1 MPSHLT
7 QRLHFKATLSVMLVV
22 LVAIL
27 IAVLPIYFR
36 IGSDLSTD
44 RQRVVENLAARVAE
58 HAAVGGE
65 LRGADQLE
73 HWITRVAHDRE
84 VRCLVVEDR
93 EGNALASF
101 IRDPKALESWQS
113 GDHESLF
120 VGEQMIRDGADRVL
134 GRAVAVMG
142 RDVVLHTRFGLL
154 GAIALSSIIA
164 MVVSAFLVAPVVG
177 GHSRRLERLVEAT
190 EKITLGDF
198 SEPVSTGALADSGT
212 DEIGLLAAAYEN
224 MRLKVKERDL
234 ERSRFT
240 ADLQKLVEERTRDL
254 ARAKEVAEEASRAKS
269 LFLANMSHE
278 IRTPMNGIVG
288 VTDLLLKTEVSTRQR
303 DYLMTI
309 SSSASSLSRIIDD
322 ILDFSRIEA
331 GKLALEDLDFNIAR
345 LVDEVV
351 ELLGPQAASKQIDVT
366 VALPEDMP
374 PRLTA
379 DASRVRQILVNLVS
393 NAVKFTSEGGVVVQV
408 VVHHDDRQGTL
419 QMRVKDSG
427 IGVPE
432 EHLQNLFEAFTQADN
447 STTRHFGGT
456 GLGLAISK
464 RLVELMGGRIG
475 VESEEGKG
483 STFWFEIPV
492 RVSFEPWFGESSIIE
507 LPANFVEEIKEEARA
522 AETKGYVLVA
532 EDNPVNRTVALGQL
546 EELGFK
552 AKAVENGEEALKAM
566 EEQAF
571 DIILMD
577 CQMPRLDGYQTARQ
591 IRKREAEQGE
601 SSPIRIIAVTAHA
614 MKGDRERCLEAG
626 MDDYLAKPFRSSDL
640 AKMLRR
646 WSAFGSRQ
654 ETLAEKPLV
663 EKPLTDDRTGP
674 FEAYDAS
681 AASEERPP
689 LLDDVILESLRELG
703 RKTRQDMLSRV
714 VLTYLRT
721 SGEVLEKLCRSFETG
736 AMESA
741 LEAAHSL
748 KGSAGSVGA
757 LRVSKLSAAIERKL
771 RTEDEQVSPKEIE
784 DLFAAQTETEDA
796 LRHEAGLG
804 AE

>member
-1 MPSHLT
+1 MPSQLT

-22 LVAIL
+22 LAAIL

-36 IGSDLSTD
+36 IGSDLSAD
-44 RQRVVENLAARVAE
+44 RQRLADNLAARVAE
-58 HAAVGGE
+58 YAVDGDQ
-65 LRGADQLE
+65 LRNADQLE
-73 HWITRVAHDRE
+73 HQVTRVAHDRE
-84 VRCLVVEDR
+84 VRCLMVETADG
-93 EGNALASF
+93 ETSASF
-101 IRDPKALESWQS
+101 IRDPRALESWRA
-113 GDHESLF
+113 GDHGGLF
-120 VGEQMIRDGADRVL
+120 IGEHRLSNASGKVL
-134 GRAVAVMG
+134 GRVIAVID
-142 RDVVLHTRFGLL
+142 RDAVLHSRFGLL
-154 GAIALSSIIA
+154 GAIGLSSIIA

-177 GHSRRLERLVEAT
+177 GHSRRLEKLVEAT

-198 SEPVSTGALADSGT
+198 SEPVSTDALSDSGT

-224 MRLKVKERDL
+224 MRQKVKERDL
-234 ERSRFT
+234 ERARFT

-288 VTDLLLKTEVSTRQR
+288 VTDLLLKTEVNTRQR

-309 SSSASSLSRIIDD
+309 SSSASSLLRIIDD

-331 GKLALEDLDFNIAR
+331 GKLALEDLDFNLSR
-345 LVDEVV
+345 LVNEVV

-366 VALPEDMP
+366 VALPEDLP

-393 NAVKFTSEGGVVVQV
+393 NAVKFTSQGGVVVQAAV
-408 VVHHDDRQGTL
+408 RHDDRRGTL
-419 QMRVKDSG
+419 EMRVKDSG
-427 IGVPE
+427 IGIPE
-432 EHLQNLFEAFTQADN
+432 EHLKNLFEAFTQADN

-464 RLVELMGGRIG
+464 RLVELMGGCIG
-475 VESEEGKG
+475 VESEAGKG

-507 LPANFVEEIKEEARA
+507 LPADFVEEMKREAEA
-522 AETKGYVLVA
+522 AETNGHILVA

-546 EELGFK
+546 EELGFT

-566 EEQAF
+566 ETEAF

-577 CQMPRLDGYQTARQ
+577 CQMPRLDGYETSRQ
-591 IRKREAEQGE
+591 IRKREAEQGT
-601 SSPIRIIAVTAHA
+601 SRPIRIIAVTAHA

-646 WSAFGSRQ
+646 WSAPDQRPS
-654 ETLAEKPLV
+654 TLSPRS
-663 EKPLTDDRTGP
+663 DP
-674 FEAYDAS
+674 FEAYES
-681 AASEERPP
+681 AKSQEQPA
-689 LLDDVILESLRELG
+689 LLDEVILESLRELG
-703 RKTRQDMLSRV
+703 RKTHQDMLSRV
-714 VLTYLRT
+714 VSTYLRT
-721 SGEVLEKLCRSFETG
+721 SEEVLEKLERSL
-736 AMESA
+736 ASESYDTA
-741 LEAAHSL
+741 LEAVHSL

-771 RTEDEQVSPKEIE
+771 RTEGGGVSRAEVE
-784 DLFAAQTETEDA
+784 ELLAAQRETEVA
-796 LRHEAGLG
+796 LKQA
-804 AE
+804 AA